1 MLECRFLAQTF
12 ICFRHVQTLKKKAY
26 FQQNIELL
34 TWKCDFKNL
43 FQENKRSFGP
53 RSHSCRK
60 VFHRI

>member
-12 ICFRHVQTLKKKAY
+12 IASDMFRHIKKAY

-53 RSHSCRK
+53 RSHSGRK
-60 VFHRI
+60 AFHRI

>member
-12 ICFRHVQTLKKKAY
+12 ICFRHVQTLKKAY

-53 RSHSCRK
+53 RIHSGRK
-60 VFHRI
+60 AFHRI